1 MLGRGGLHREETC
14 PWPTAEVLLLALR
27 VFEAFPHRCLPP
39 HRSSLSAR
47 HGCLLPASGQTERLY
62 LCSAVFT
69 QLTASA
75 EHSRVRA
82 RGVCRSGAEARRGH
96 SFG

>member
-47 HGCLLPASGQTERLY
+47 HGCLLPAPCFRTDRKAVPLQRCLY
-62 LCSAVFT
+62 TTYC
-69 QLTASA
+69 Q
-75 EHSRVRA
+75 
-82 RGVCRSGAEARRGH
+82 C
-96 SFG
+96 